1 MLDEQLIGR
10 DLDEALALAMGYEYV
25 DAPAQ
30 LKDAG
35 ILGKL
40 WHSPDGIWRLDGLP
54 LFHRGLNEMHIVES
68 EIERRGLVDDYVREL
83 VQIAAA
89 DKNVVPTNSQSLMR
103 RLSIAFPRM
112 MACVSHGISDEFT

>member
-1 MLDEQLIGR
+1 M
-10 DLDEALALAMGYEYV
+10 
-25 DAPAQ
+25 
-30 LKDAG
+30 
-35 ILGKL
+35 L

-89 DKNVVPTNSQSLMR
+89 DKNV
-103 RLSIAFPRM
+103 LSDLRWLTIHATAGQKAR
-112 MACVSHGISDEFT
+112 AALVVLTGAKG